1 MRSSAPGVLSLTLML
16 NTLFRA
22 GFEGNN
28 ACTLL
33 KFCGAYY
40 VLCWPMT
47 SAQTAE
53 TFAKGMV
60 EGECQNNGFACQCE
74 CQFVKFSESNI
85 SRR

>member
-22 GFEGNN
+22 GFQANN
-28 ACTLL
+28 ARTLF
-33 KFCGAYY
+33 KFCGAL
-40 VLCWPMT
+40 LCWPMT
-47 SAQTAE
+47 SAQAAE

-74 CQFVKFSESNI
+74 CQL
-85 SRR
+85 